1 MQAAKK
7 GAFNVIYGLLGQII
21 TICLGIV
28 IPRLVLV
35 SYGSEVNGLLN
46 SVNQIFVYFS
56 LFEAGVGVASLQALY
71 APVAQEDRGRINGII
86 AATHRFYCKAGV
98 LYALAVTALAFV
110 YPFVVKTEIS
120 YWVIV
125 GVILFGGLGNCLN
138 FLYQGKYKILMQAEG
153 YTYIST
159 NITTIINVFSR
170 FPAMPTVPLS
180 LEVTVVRNAQL
191 TLPTP
196 RISTYSRISASRA
209 TDKKAQK

>member
-1 MQAAKK
+1 M
-7 GAFNVIYGLLGQII
+7 
-21 TICLGIV
+21 
-28 IPRLVLV
+28 
-35 SYGSEVNGLLN
+35 
-46 SVNQIFVYFS
+46 
-56 LFEAGVGVASLQALY
+56 ASLQALY

-159 NITTIINVFSR
+159 NITTIINVLINV
-170 FPAMPTVPLS
+170 AKTAVLLMGYNVL
-180 LEVTVVRNAQL
+180 VVQMVYFAINICQML
-191 TLPTP
+191 ILKTGFV
-196 RISTYSRISASRA
+196 
-209 TDKKAQK
+209 QKLN